1 MASPA
6 HNERRLQYREETRKG
21 ILEQAERLLSDRGM
35 SGFSMRELASRCGCT
50 APTIYHYFQ
59 GKPRLIATVL
69 EARLERLVRELKA
82 LPGLDDPVATLRSQ
96 AAAFALF
103 GVRHPGHYQLL
114 VAEEA
119 NGSADSP
126 ATAELQRIFTQSL
139 QDLIGSGDLEESD
152 LEILR
157 QGIWSLIHGFI
168 LLQTTRPDEE
178 WGPHLLDR
186 SLDAL
191 IHGSLRRRGET
202 STLPKQR
209 PRKDIR
215 A

>member
-1 MASPA
+1 MEA
-6 HNERRLQYREETRKG
+6 
-21 ILEQAERLLSDRGM
+21 AENLLSERGA
-35 SGFSMRELASRCGCT
+35 SGFSMRQLASRCGCT
-50 APTIYHYFQ
+50 APTIYHYFR
-59 GKPRLIATVL
+59 GKPGLIATVL
-69 EARLERLVRELKA
+69 EARLERLVRELRA
-82 LPGLDDPVATLRSQ
+82 LPLLDDPVATLRSR

-114 VAEEA
+114 VAEGA

-126 ATAELQRIFTQSL
+126 ATEELRRIFTDSL
-139 QDLIGSGDLEESD
+139 QDLIGRGDLSESD

-178 WGPHLLDR
+178 WEPHLLDR
-186 SLDAL
+186 SLDAM
-191 IHGSLRRRGET
+191 IRGSLRRHSET
-202 STLPKQR
+202 SNPPGRRNT
-209 PRKDIR
+209 R